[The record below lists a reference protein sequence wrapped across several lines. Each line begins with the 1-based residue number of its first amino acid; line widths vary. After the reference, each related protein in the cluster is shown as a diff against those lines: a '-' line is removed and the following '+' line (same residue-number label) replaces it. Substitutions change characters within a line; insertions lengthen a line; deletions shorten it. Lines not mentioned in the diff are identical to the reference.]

1 MRRRSF
7 LLAPLAAAAG
17 RQALAATGRQ
27 TNVLLVIATGWRGP
41 AVPWE
46 GDHDLIAPNLAQL
59 GRESVTFPRAYSGYP
74 RMTPARSIL
83 LNGRFLHAASR
94 DEAGI
99 ENAWLGVR
107 LKAAGYR
114 AAAFGDR
121 KTDDIITFL
130 HTPSPQPFY
139 VEWTLASGSGFIER
153 RNASDLHLRQNVPSI
168 GETAAREELLQFY
181 VRCTARDADL
191 GLVLAAL
198 DRPELKDNTLVVF
211 TSDRGEQMGSHGITG
226 DDTPYAESV
235 RIPLAMRHPL
245 LGRPGAR
252 DMLVSQADIAPTLL
266 GLCDV
271 PLPVSQ
277 DMQGQNLVPLI
288 TGEKVELPDA
298 VFAEG
303 RIGEADE
310 WRMLVHG
317 YDKLVT
323 DAEGHPTRLFNLADD
338 PYEMN
343 NLVNVSSEELK
354 RDATGALLQYWR
366 RKLGDGRDVSGLKG
380 R

>member
-1 MRRRSF
+1 M
-7 LLAPLAAAAG
+7 
-17 RQALAATGRQ
+17 
-27 TNVLLVIATGWRGP
+27 LVIASGWRGQ

-46 GDHDLIAPNLAQL
+46 GDQDLIAPNLAQL
-59 GRESVTFPRAYSGYP
+59 GSESVTFPRTYSGYP
-74 RMTPARSIL
+74 RMMPARRIL
-83 LNGRFLHAASR
+83 FNGLFFHESSR
-94 DEAGI
+94 QDVGG
-99 ENAWLGVR
+99 ENALLGTWF
-107 LKAAGYR
+107 KAAGYR
-114 AAAFGDR
+114 AASFGDR
-121 KTDDIITFL
+121 KTDEIISFL
-130 HTPSPQPFY
+130 HTSSPQPFY

-153 RNASDLHLRQNVPSI
+153 RSPSELHLRPDIPAV

-181 VRCTARDADL
+181 VRCTARDGDL
-191 GLVLAAL
+191 GLILAAL

-226 DDTPYAESV
+226 DDTPYEESV
-235 RIPLAMRHPL
+235 RIPLAMRHPM
-245 LGRPGAR
+245 LGHPGQR

-271 PLPVSQ
+271 PVPDEV
-277 DMQGQNLVPLI
+277 QGRNLAPLI
-288 TGEKVELPDA
+288 TGAKREMPDA
-298 VFAEG
+298 GFAEG

-323 DAEGHPTRLFNLADD
+323 DVEGHPTHLYNLVDD

-343 NLVNVSSEELK
+343 NLVNASSEELK
-354 RDATGALLQYWR
+354 RDATGALMQYWR
-366 RKLGDGRDVSGLKG
+366 RKLLDGRDASGLKG

>member
-7 LLAPLAAAAG
+7 LLAPFALAAAG
-17 RQALAATGRQ
+17 RHKLAAAGRQ
-27 TNVLLVIATGWRGP
+27 TNVLLVIASGWRGQ

-46 GDHDLIAPNLAQL
+46 RDQNLIAPNLAQL
-59 GRESVTFPRAYSGYP
+59 GRESLTFPRTYSGYP
-74 RMTPARSIL
+74 RLIPGRRIL
-83 LNGRFLHAASR
+83 LDGRFSHAALRQEIVLNESS
-94 DEAGI
+94 
-99 ENAWLGVR
+99 LGAR

-114 AAAFGDR
+114 TAAFGDR
-121 KTDDIITFL
+121 RADDVVSFV
-130 HTPSPQPFY
+130 HTLSPQPFY
-139 VEWTLASGSGFIER
+139 VEWTDAFGSGFMER
-153 RNASDLHLRQNVPSI
+153 RNASELHLRPNVPAI
-168 GETAAREELLQFY
+168 GETAAREELAQFY
-181 VRCTARDADL
+181 SRCTARDTDL

-211 TSDRGEQMGSHGITG
+211 TSDRGEQMGSHAITG
-226 DDTPYAESV
+226 DDTPYEESV

-245 LGRPGAR
+245 LGRPGER
-252 DMLVSQADIAPTLL
+252 DVLVSGADIAPTLL
-266 GLCDV
+266 ALCDV
-271 PLPVSQ
+271 PVPAE
-277 DMQGQNLVPLI
+277 MQGRNLAPLI
-288 TGEKVELPDA
+288 TGAKVELPDA
-298 VFAEG
+298 VFVEG

-323 DAEGHPTRLFNLADD
+323 DVENRPTHLYNLVDD

-343 NLVNVSSEELK
+343 NLVNVSAEELK

-366 RKLGDGRDVSGLKG
+366 RKLADGRDASGLKA